1 MKLFNWLFKKEKES
15 NNVKLVNLQDFIKM
29 PSSSFY
35 NKHNEE
41 YQKYYKE
48 YTKVLKEKRSL
59 TSVDITINEDIN
71 LHINNITRSIL
82 ELDKILDPV
91 NNNAK
96 RNNIDLKIII
106 SKLKYYMI
114 ELNDYKEELFI
125 KWKALKDI
133 NKKIFLSNNKR
144 CAINERINSII
155 NELVIVNSNMNAIS
169 LEISTY
175 LNLIDASNIKIID
188 NTDKFLTKRY
198 NMLKEYLRLFDIS
211 CDSENVNIES
221 IVYMEILLEKYF
233 VTYDVVNNVK
243 QDIPNIHKYTKYT

>member
-1 MKLFNWLFKKEKES
+1 MKLFNWLFKNSSKS
-15 NNVKLVNLQDFIKM
+15 NNVNLVNLQDFIKM
-29 PSSSFY
+29 PPSSFY

-106 SKLKYYMI
+106 SKLKY
-114 ELNDYKEELFI
+114 
-125 KWKALKDI
+125 
-133 NKKIFLSNNKR
+133 
-144 CAINERINSII
+144 
-155 NELVIVNSNMNAIS
+155 
-169 LEISTY
+169 
-175 LNLIDASNIKIID
+175 
-188 NTDKFLTKRY
+188 
-198 NMLKEYLRLFDIS
+198 
-211 CDSENVNIES
+211 
-221 IVYMEILLEKYF
+221 
-233 VTYDVVNNVK
+233 
-243 QDIPNIHKYTKYT
+243 